1 MFDDLV
7 WESVCLLDAHD
18 DDRLRDLL
26 PALFA
31 FQRQH
36 DGSMTHF
43 RGIELLVRRRFVYR
57 FPLDQHPD
65 YPRRRA
71 YFDALTQYTALRT
84 FDEDAEDFDGY
95 DTELEDGYV
104 DPPLLYCDAGTDLWR
119 RMVDAGRLTGSDAVA
134 PRPVALIDAVLAVA
148 AAAERAGDREL
159 IALWY
164 TLGSG
169 ILVGLGVG
177 VEELRAIPAVQELR
191 EIALRTDALSVPV
204 PPGRRPSDEEV
215 EAMGDE
221 CESWWYGLSG
231 TTTTR

>member
-7 WESVCLLDAHD
+7 WESVRMLDAHD
-18 DDRLRDLL
+18 DDRMRDWL
-26 PALFA
+26 PELFA

-36 DGSMTHF
+36 DGSITYF
-43 RGIELLVRRRFVYR
+43 RGIDLLLRRRFVYR
-57 FPLDQHPD
+57 FPIDQHPD
-65 YPRRRA
+65 HPQRREF
-71 YFDALTQYTALRT
+71 FDALTEFTTLRT

-119 RMVDAGRLTGSDAVA
+119 RMVDAGRLAGADAVA

-148 AAAERAGDREL
+148 TAAERAGDREL

-169 ILVGLGVG
+169 MLVDLAAT
-177 VEELRAIPAVQELR
+177 VEELRAIPAVLQLR

-204 PPGRRPSDEEV
+204 PPGHRPSDEEV
-215 EAMGDE
+215 EAMDDE
-221 CESWWYGLSG
+221 SASWWYGLSG
-231 TTTTR
+231 TTTTT